1 MCKHMQ
7 VTAMNR
13 LAYFL
18 LISALTIAGFVMYQY
33 DDIGKVNLAFA
44 DYTFKTNLVVLV
56 AVIIGVFFLF
66 LATIKII
73 ALVNNSF
80 FYLGK
85 KHRARQKE
93 KARAALPHGLIEYS
107 EGRFEQAEKILLQQ
121 VKHSENPLLAYLSA
135 ARAAQQLGAHDRRD
149 EYLRK
154 AHLETPEAEIA
165 ISLTKAELQLAHDQ
179 NEQALATLTQLNE
192 QVENHTYVLTL
203 LANTYKQ
210 LHDWN
215 NLKTILPDLKKHTRL
230 SAESF
235 LSFEILVCN
244 GQMSLLTKKPG
255 PENGNTIDHEVNN
268 ENNSDID
275 SESLI
280 HFWTGVPNHLKILPE
295 VIEHYVRLLNSI
307 GDSNEAEQVL
317 RQYINKN
324 WHDSSLVLYSEL
336 NDTELDTTAEK
347 KQLDVVEKWLKKH
360 PNDAYL
366 LLALG
371 KMCLSRSLWG
381 KARSYL
387 EASLA
392 INPMPENYLKLA
404 RLLEEKMDDQAA
416 AQEYYRQGLHRLAGD
431 YTEAILDKKIAEVN
445 DDKLQLKIVKS

>member
-1 MCKHMQ
+1 MCEHMR
-7 VTAMNR
+7 VTTMNR
-13 LAYFL
+13 LAYIL
-18 LISALTIAGFVMYQY
+18 LLSTLTIAGFVMYQY
-33 DDIGKVNLAFA
+33 DDVGTVNLAFA
-44 DYTFKTNLVVLV
+44 GYSFETNLVVLAA
-56 AVIIGVFFLF
+56 AVIGIFFLF
-66 LATIKII
+66 LATIKVLSHIK
-73 ALVNNSF
+73 NSF

-85 KHRARQKE
+85 KRRARQKE
-93 KARAALPHGLIEYS
+93 KARTALPNGLIEYS
-107 EGRFEQAEKILLQQ
+107 EGRFEQAEKMLLQQ
-121 VKHSENPLLAYLSA
+121 VKHSENPLLVYLSA

-149 EYLRK
+149 DYLRK
-154 AHLETPEAEIA
+154 AHLEIPEAEVA
-165 ISLTKAELQLAHDQ
+165 INLTKAELQLAHNQ
-179 NEQALATLTQLNE
+179 SEQALTTLTQLNE

-215 NLKTILPDLKKHTRL
+215 NLHAILPDLKKHTKL

-235 LSFEILVCN
+235 LSFETLVCN
-244 GQMSLLTKKPG
+244 GQMSLLAKKSDDA
-255 PENGNTIDHEVNN
+255 NTDSKIDN
-268 ENNSDID
+268 EID
-275 SESLI
+275 NESLI
-280 HFWTGVPNHLKILPE
+280 HFWTGVPNHLKALPE
-295 VIEHYVRLLNSI
+295 IIEHYVRLLSSI
-307 GDSNEAEQVL
+307 GNSNEAEKVL

-336 NDTELDTTAEK
+336 NDAELDAPAAK
-347 KQLDVVEKWLKKH
+347 KQLDVVEAWLKKH

-392 INPMPENYLKLA
+392 INPMPENYLTLA
-404 RLLEEKMDDQAA
+404 RLLEEKMDDQDA

-431 YTEAILDKKIAEVN
+431 YTDAVLDKKIAEVN
-445 DDKLQLKIVKS
+445 NDKLHLKIVKS

>member
-1 MCKHMQ
+1 MRKHMR
-7 VTAMNR
+7 VTAMTR
-13 LAYFL
+13 LAYLL
-18 LISALTIAGFVMYQY
+18 LISALTITGFVMYQY
-33 DDIGKVNLAFA
+33 DDIGKVSLAFA
-44 DYTFKTNLVVLV
+44 DYAFETNLVVLL
-56 AVIIGVFFLF
+56 AVIMGIFFLF
-66 LATIKII
+66 LATVKI
-73 ALVNNSF
+73 LGLFNNSF

-93 KARAALPHGLIEYS
+93 KARAALPNGLIEYS

-154 AHLETPEAEIA
+154 AHLEIPEAEVA

-210 LHDWN
+210 LHDWD
-215 NLKTILPDLKKHTRL
+215 NLKTILPDLKKHTKL
-230 SAESF
+230 SAKSF

-244 GQMSLLTKKPG
+244 GQMSLLAKKP
-255 PENGNTIDHEVNN
+255 ENESTIDNEIKN
-268 ENNSDID
+268 ENNG
-275 SESLI
+275 ESLI
-280 HFWTGVPNHLKILPE
+280 HFWTGVPHHLKILPE

-324 WHDSSLVLYSEL
+324 WHDSSLILYSEL
-336 NDTELDTTAEK
+336 NDTELDTSAEK

-404 RLLEEKMDDQAA
+404 RLLEEKMDDQDA

-445 DDKLQLKIVKS
+445 DDKLHLKIVKS